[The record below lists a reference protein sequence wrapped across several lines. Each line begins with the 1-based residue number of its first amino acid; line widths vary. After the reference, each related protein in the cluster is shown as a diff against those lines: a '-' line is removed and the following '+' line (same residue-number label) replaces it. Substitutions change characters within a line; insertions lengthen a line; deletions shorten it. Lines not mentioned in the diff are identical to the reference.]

1 LAGIE
6 PDRLVYSPHGF
17 AFQRL
22 SAPHALR
29 SIYFFIERLLSRK
42 SSNFAGVS
50 LDEIVLSRK
59 MNPTSRSIFVP
70 NTTDI
75 PTRPIRHFAAE
86 GKIELVC
93 MGRLCPQK
101 DPGFLVETLRRLPDD
116 VCQRISVTWVGAGDP
131 VITRALA
138 SLGVDVTGWVNHGE
152 AERRLASCDLYFHTA
167 AWEGFPMTVIEAAAL
182 GRPILLRS
190 IRAFDG
196 FRLPPDALANTAA
209 DAAGK
214 LTAWVRTPAAR
225 SGTYAMVD
233 VIRDICA
240 PARQS
245 EALRELY
252 RVTS

>member
-1 LAGIE
+1 
-6 PDRLVYSPHGF
+6 
-17 AFQRL
+17 
-22 SAPHALR
+22 
-29 SIYFFIERLLSRK
+29 
-42 SSNFAGVS
+42 
-50 LDEIVLSRK
+50 
-59 MNPTSRSIFVP
+59 
-70 NTTDI
+70 
-75 PTRPIRHFAAE
+75 
-86 GKIELVC
+86 
-93 MGRLCPQK
+93 
-101 DPGFLVETLRRLPDD
+101 
-116 VCQRISVTWVGAGDP
+116 
-131 VITRALA
+131 
-138 SLGVDVTGWVNHGE
+138 
-152 AERRLASCDLYFHTA
+152 
-167 AWEGFPMTVIEAAAL
+167 MTVIEAAAL